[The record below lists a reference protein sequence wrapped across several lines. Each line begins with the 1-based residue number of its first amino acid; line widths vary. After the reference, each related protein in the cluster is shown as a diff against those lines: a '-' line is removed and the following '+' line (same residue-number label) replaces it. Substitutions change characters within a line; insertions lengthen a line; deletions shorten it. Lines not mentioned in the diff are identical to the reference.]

1 VRRRWASRIVRLE
14 RRGVITGY
22 PARLDRSALGYP
34 TTVGLMVVAVL
45 DYERGLIMQPLAEIA
60 EVEEIMLVPGDA
72 DLRVRVRVRVRVLG
86 LGLGLVRDYTHL
98 WEPPA
103 EPHLANPGHSAHR
116 SLDDDRRHADIGH
129 GGASAPG
136 HGTTG
141 DDSHRP
147 PMRVE

>member
-1 VRRRWASRIVRLE
+1 VRRRWASRIARLE

-34 TTVGLMVVAVL
+34 TTVWLMVVAVL

-72 DLRVRVRVRVRVLG
+72 DLLV
-86 LGLGLVRDYTHL
+86 LVRDYTHL

-116 SLDDDRRHADIGH
+116 SLDDDRRDADIGH
-129 GGASAPG
+129 DGASAPG

-141 DDSHRP
+141 DDSHRS